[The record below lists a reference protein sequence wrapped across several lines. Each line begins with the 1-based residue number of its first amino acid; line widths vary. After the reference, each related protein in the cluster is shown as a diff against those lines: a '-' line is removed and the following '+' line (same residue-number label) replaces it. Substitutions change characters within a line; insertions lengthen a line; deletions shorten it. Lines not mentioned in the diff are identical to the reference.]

1 MNKVLSILCF
11 YGLMFSEEYKLKDL
25 NQKSLD
31 ISKNTI
37 CGTWQIT
44 DLIRGEKTQSIRV
57 LDTTALGLSN
67 NHNNI
72 NLVLPSAYDDSLETN
87 HFRFYFTLGQE
98 STHAIDSLEYVIAM
112 SGIFEQVWSFFIDTL
127 HFSPPP
133 GIDYP
138 NNKYNIYIE
147 NINPNYFGLTYS
159 INDGPDDP
167 GCGSY
172 IKMRNSYSGPAFSEN
187 TEVENIKVTA
197 VHEFFHAIQ
206 FGYNCW
212 EDFWFM
218 EATAVWSEDELYNNI
233 NDLYRYLPQ
242 WFSNP
247 NTSIETEGYYMYGTF
262 ILFQYIDEHLG
273 GPETIRNSWQYSNQ
287 LAIENDGV
295 SIQAIDKALK
305 NMNSS
310 FNETYHR
317 MRIANRILS
326 SNKNAGIYTYD
337 QAEEYLDSAEVAY
350 PPPQNNI
357 IFTEGNHEIVSS
369 SLLDGYETFYYS
381 LHLPSRAGHLITPVK
396 IKFSPEIGDFMFS
409 TIIQL
414 DSIEWT
420 VRSENELIID
430 PIIEY
435 DWISFVVS
443 AIGTETDNWDFSLI
457 IQDGNIT
464 DFTIYNPY
472 PNPFNNQGIH
482 FDLQVIK
489 NQDFDIQI
497 VDILGKKLWQKSY
510 SITDPQYINFSW
522 DGKNNQGNMVANG
535 VYFIL
540 IKGKDHTKVKKFT
553 LLK

>member
-1 MNKVLSILCF
+1 MNKTLSILCF
-11 YGLMFSEEYKLKDL
+11 YGLIFSEQYKLKDL
-25 NQKSLD
+25 NQQSLD
-31 ISKNTI
+31 ISKNRT

-44 DLIRGEKTQSIRV
+44 DLIRGKKPQSIQE
-57 LDTTALGLSN
+57 LDITELGLSN
-67 NHNNI
+67 NINI
-72 NLVLPSAYDDSLETN
+72 NLVLPTNYDDSLETN
-87 HFRFYFTLGQE
+87 HFRFYYTLDQE
-98 STHAIDSLEYVIAM
+98 STHAIDSVEYVIAM
-112 SGIFEQVWSFFIDTL
+112 GDIFEQVWSFFIDTL
-127 HFSPPP
+127 NFLPPP
-133 GIDYP
+133 GIDYLH
-138 NNKYNIYIE
+138 NKYKIYIE

-159 INDGPDDP
+159 INDESDNP
-167 GCGSY
+167 GCESY
-172 IKMRNSYSGPAFSEN
+172 IKMRNSYSGSVFSDKSEI
-187 TEVENIKVTA
+187 ENIKVTA

-233 NDLYRYLPQ
+233 NDLYRYLAQ

-247 NTSIETEGYYMYGTF
+247 NTSIETEGYHMYGTF

-273 GPETIRNSWQYSNQ
+273 GPETIKNSWQYSNQ

-305 NMNSS
+305 DVNSS
-310 FNETYHR
+310 FDETYHR

-326 SNKNAGIYTYD
+326 SNENAGIYSYEE
-337 QAEEYLDSAEVAY
+337 AEEYLDSAEVAY
-350 PPPQNNI
+350 PPPQNSI
-357 IFTEGNHEIVSS
+357 IFKEGNHKIISS
-369 SLLDGYETFYYS
+369 SLLNGYETSYYS
-381 LHLPSRAGHLITPVK
+381 LQLIDRATHHIAPVK
-396 IKFSPEIGDFMFS
+396 IKFSPKTGDFMFT

-420 VRSENELIID
+420 IRSENELIID

-443 AIGTETDNWDFSLI
+443 AIGTDADNWDFSLI
-457 IQDGNIT
+457 IQDGNT
-464 DFTIYNPY
+464 MDFTIYNPY
-472 PNPFNNQGIH
+472 PNPFNDQGIH

-489 NQDFDIQI
+489 NQNLDIHI
-497 VDILGKKLWQKSY
+497 VDILGKRLWQTSY
-510 SITDPQYINFSW
+510 SIIDPQYIHFSW
-522 DGKNNQGNMVANG
+522 DGKNNKGNMVANG

-540 IKGKDHTKVKKFT
+540 IKGRDHTKVKKFT